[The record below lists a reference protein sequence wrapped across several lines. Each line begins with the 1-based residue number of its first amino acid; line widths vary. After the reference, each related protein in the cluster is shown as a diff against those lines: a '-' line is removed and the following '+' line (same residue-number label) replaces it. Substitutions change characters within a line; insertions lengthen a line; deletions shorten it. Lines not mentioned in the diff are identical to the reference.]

1 MALKVT
7 DERQA
12 MRDQMADLSVLALDL
27 AAERCELAMEM
38 AKLYKQQQV
47 LGQEMERIGGK
58 ELQIHQK
65 RKQLAGLLLVAPV
78 DDPAIQ

>member
-1 MALKVT
+1 MGIKVT

-12 MRDQMADLSVLALDL
+12 MRDQMEELSIVALDL
-27 AAERCELAMEM
+27 AAERCELALEM
-38 AKLYKQQQV
+38 AKIYKQQQA
-47 LGQEMERIGGK
+47 LGQAMERLGGK

-78 DDPAIQ
+78 NDPAIQ